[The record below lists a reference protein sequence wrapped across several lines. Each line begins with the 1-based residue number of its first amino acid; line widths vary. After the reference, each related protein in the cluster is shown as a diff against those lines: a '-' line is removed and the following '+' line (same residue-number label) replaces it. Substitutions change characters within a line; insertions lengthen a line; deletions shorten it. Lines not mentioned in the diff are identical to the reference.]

1 MVQSLDLTKRCID
14 DRKAVHE
21 RLAAAHAELMTQKS
35 VGMANGGYVDMAAIA
50 AVARELG
57 TDFDVPDLAY
67 IGAHPPLSTI
77 FPVSDGG
84 GDDDDDD
91 DNGGGDYE

>member
-1 MVQSLDLTKRCID
+1 LVQSLDLTKRCID

-67 IGAHPPLSTI
+67 IGAHPPLSAI
-77 FPVSDGG
+77 FPVTCVAPMHAWLQL
-84 GDDDDDD
+84 
-91 DNGGGDYE
+91 